1 MDVLLGRDI
10 SVGVTLAKLAST
22 VTRFHWH
29 EFSRLLYQLISIFR
43 FRDWK
48 IASLSNTWFSLF
60 NYYSLSSFPRAR
72 ICHPRTTRGRGVDS
86 VGGRKPRAER
96 ARQGGAGRDC
106 GSATPS
112 LSFVPGPSSH
122 PGPPRQAYNPTH
134 PPPVAT
140 ASFFPPLLGLLL
152 SSPLSLSSS
161 VTRFPFIFLNFLL
174 FFSLSRVF
182 YSFPSRR
189 VFMWSVSAFLVNV
202 SVVFVF
208 VFYFFVFLFFC

>member
-1 MDVLLGRDI
+1 MAVLLGRDI

-202 SVVFVF
+202 SVCFCILLF
-208 VFYFFVFLFFC
+208 CFLFFC